1 MMDYYFA
8 LFNCGTNNA
17 KDKALTDFTKEFG
30 QDETDKLIAS
40 WENRERPG
48 IMALVTEM
56 QPTVKTGWFVMRNW
70 MYVNELTEEQFR
82 QEYQTVLEVIG

>member
-8 LFNCGTNNA
+8 LFNCGKNNA
-17 KDKALTDFTKEFG
+17 KDKALADFTKEFG

-40 WENRERPG
+40 WENRAQPG

-56 QPTVKTGWFVMRNW
+56 EPTVKTGWFVMRNW
-70 MYVNELTEEQFR
+70 MYVNDLTEEQFR
-82 QEYQTVLEVIG
+82 QEYETVLEVIE

>member
-8 LFNCGTNNA
+8 LFNCGINNA
-17 KDKALTDFTKEFG
+17 KDKALADFAEKFSQYEA
-30 QDETDKLIAS
+30 DKLVAS

-48 IMALVTEM
+48 IMALITEM
-56 QPTVKTGWFVMRNW
+56 QPTPMTGWFVFRNW

-82 QEYQTVLEVIG
+82 QEYEGLLEAIA